1 MKRVL
6 ALLCSLTVL
15 CAALLVGVPTAQ
27 AAVDGTV
34 RVWLKSMNEYG
45 TIQSVSITLDGSYSI
60 PTAPEVSLSTRG
72 TYYIENVDGTLMIS
86 GTGIDGQVA
95 VGTKFTVKQH
105 KNDDGSI
112 GTISLYNNRYG
123 NRSYRGDMLFEIY
136 NGSLRLIN
144 YVYIEDYLY
153 GVLAGEL
160 SNTFPLE
167 TLKAQAIIARSYVYN
182 RMLTNEPNYEIGDTS
197 SDQVYKGYNSAN
209 TNIIRAVDETAGILL
224 QYGSKY
230 VNAYFGASNGG
241 QVELPGN
248 AWSSSSSEGCYVMK
262 DDPYDVRNPSSRSV
276 TYTFTTDPDSLDTSF
291 YVLIQDKVYQE
302 LGYYPNIAGI
312 QDVWLSDPVETDE
325 RSRGISRNYQTMN
338 MTVTVRES
346 GWSNSDDS
354 NVYDPFAPSDSD
366 SGSVE
371 TVDISIDLHNEL
383 KWILFSADSDLRLFS
398 LEEDGNYY
406 YLTLARYGHG
416 VDMSQRGAQQMAK
429 EGHDYE
435 DIIYFYFNDVSLPK
449 IDFVREELT
458 TNVPI
463 SDSPIATA
471 TVTASSL
478 TVRADAST
486 SASKLGSLSRGTV
499 VNVYAELDGWL
510 CIVYNGS
517 IGYIST
523 DYVTLSDYSESG
535 GSTTPGTGGDDALY
549 RAQVTLSTASSTLK
563 LRESGSSSADVLTY
577 MPHGTI
583 VEVLSDSGSW
593 YQVRTLGGTVGY
605 CSAQYLTRLDDEI
618 TTTTTPTETSG
629 QSDPDAVAA
638 TGEVTGSS
646 VNVRSGP
653 STSASVLGSLKKGD
667 GVEIISQN
675 NGFYR
680 IVYNSGTAYISS
692 SYVRVTGTVATPT
705 PTADPDD
712 EDGDAVAAM
721 GEVTGS
727 SVNVRSGPS
736 TSASVLGSL
745 KKGDGVEI
753 ISQNGDFYRIVY
765 DGDTAYISASYVR
778 VTGTVAT
785 STPRPTATPDS
796 GSSSGDLEEGEALI
810 ADSGTAL
817 MGDLSGSVIYEYLSK
832 NDVVTILDTEGSYYL
847 VRTEDGETGYVA
859 KSAVKAAA
867 TATPSPTETP
877 ESGGSATRQGTIKLS
892 SSSSNLNLRQ
902 GPSTSTDVLATL
914 RHGQSVTVT
923 GESGDWY
930 AIEVSGYSGYVMKT
944 YVTFSE
950 DEESSSGSSGVF
962 PAVIR
967 LSSSSSTV
975 NVRSGAGTNYS
986 KIGSLTN
993 GASVNV
999 VASNGDW
1006 YRIEYGNGY
1015 GYVMKTY
1022 VQLVSSGSSGS
1033 SSGDEDVL
1041 TAVTTAAVN
1050 LREEGTTSSDKLGT
1064 YPKGTRVV
1072 VLEKGSSWSRV
1083 DISGNEGYM
1092 KNTYLDFN
1100 D

>member
-34 RVWLKSMNEYG
+34 RVWLESMNEYG

-346 GWSNSDDS
+346 GWSSSDDS

-416 VDMSQRGAQQMAK
+416 VGMSQRGAQQMAN

-605 CSAQYLTRLDDEI
+605 CSAQYLTRLDEEV

-675 NGFYR
+675 
-680 IVYNSGTAYISS
+680 
-692 SYVRVTGTVATPT
+692 
-705 PTADPDD
+705 
-712 EDGDAVAAM
+712 
-721 GEVTGS
+721 
-727 SVNVRSGPS
+727 
-736 TSASVLGSL
+736 
-745 KKGDGVEI
+745 
-753 ISQNGDFYRIVY
+753 GDFYRIVY
-765 DGDTAYISASYVR
+765 DGGTAYISASYVR

-796 GSSSGDLEEGEALI
+796 GSSGDLEEGEALI

-817 MGDLSGSVIYEYLSK
+817 MGDPSGSVIYEYLSR
-832 NDVVTILDTEGSYYL
+832 NDVVTILDSEGGYYL

-859 KSAVKAAA
+859 KSAVKAAE
-867 TATPSPTETP
+867 TETPSPTETP

>member
-346 GWSNSDDS
+346 GWSSSDDS

-416 VDMSQRGAQQMAK
+416 VGMSQRGAQQMAK

-629 QSDPDAVAA
+629 QSDPDAV
-638 TGEVTGSS
+638 
-646 VNVRSGP
+646 
-653 STSASVLGSLKKGD
+653 
-667 GVEIISQN
+667 
-675 NGFYR
+675 
-680 IVYNSGTAYISS
+680 
-692 SYVRVTGTVATPT
+692 VAT
-705 PTADPDD
+705 
-712 EDGDAVAAM
+712 

-817 MGDLSGSVIYEYLSK
+817 MGDPSGSVIYEYLSR
-832 NDVVTILDTEGSYYL
+832 NDVVTILDSEGSYYL

-859 KSAVKAAA
+859 KSAVKAAE
-867 TATPSPTETP
+867 TETPSPTETP
-877 ESGGSATRQGTIKLS
+877 ESGGSSSRQGTIKLS

-950 DEESSSGSSGVF
+950 DEESSSGSSEVF

>member
-34 RVWLKSMNEYG
+34 RVWLESMNEYG

-86 GTGIDGQVA
+86 GTGINGQVP

-346 GWSNSDDS
+346 GWSSSDDS

-416 VDMSQRGAQQMAK
+416 VGMSQRGAQQMAN

-638 TGEVTGSS
+638 
-646 VNVRSGP
+646 
-653 STSASVLGSLKKGD
+653 
-667 GVEIISQN
+667 
-675 NGFYR
+675 
-680 IVYNSGTAYISS
+680 
-692 SYVRVTGTVATPT
+692 
-705 PTADPDD
+705 
-712 EDGDAVAAM
+712 M

-765 DGDTAYISASYVR
+765 DGGTAYISASYVR

-817 MGDLSGSVIYEYLSK
+817 MGDPSGSVIYEYLSR
-832 NDVVTILDTEGSYYL
+832 NDVVTILDSEGGYYL

-859 KSAVKAAA
+859 KSAVKAAE
-867 TATPSPTETP
+867 TETPSPTETP

-950 DEESSSGSSGVF
+950 DEESSSGSSEVF

>member
-112 GTISLYNNRYG
+112 GTISLYNN
-123 NRSYRGDMLFEIY
+123 LY

-224 QYGSKY
+224 KYGSKY

-346 GWSNSDDS
+346 GWSSSDDS

-416 VDMSQRGAQQMAK
+416 VGMSQRGAQQMAN

-629 QSDPDAVAA
+629 QSDPDAV
-638 TGEVTGSS
+638 
-646 VNVRSGP
+646 
-653 STSASVLGSLKKGD
+653 
-667 GVEIISQN
+667 
-675 NGFYR
+675 
-680 IVYNSGTAYISS
+680 
-692 SYVRVTGTVATPT
+692 VAT
-705 PTADPDD
+705 
-712 EDGDAVAAM
+712 

-765 DGDTAYISASYVR
+765 DGGTAYISASYVR

-796 GSSSGDLEEGEALI
+796 GSSGDLEEGEALI

-817 MGDLSGSVIYEYLSK
+817 MGDPSGSVIYEYLSK

-859 KSAVKAAA
+859 KSAVKAAE
-867 TATPSPTETP
+867 TETPSPTETP

-950 DEESSSGSSGVF
+950 DEESSSGSSEVF

>member
-346 GWSNSDDS
+346 GWSSSDDS

-416 VDMSQRGAQQMAK
+416 VGMSQRGAQQMAN

-605 CSAQYLTRLDDEI
+605 CSAQYLTRLDEEI

-653 STSASVLGSLKKGD
+653 STSA
-667 GVEIISQN
+667 
-675 NGFYR
+675 R
-680 IVYNSGTAYISS
+680 
-692 SYVRVTGTVATPT
+692 
-705 PTADPDD
+705 
-712 EDGDAVAAM
+712 
-721 GEVTGS
+721 
-727 SVNVRSGPS
+727 
-736 TSASVLGSL
+736 VLGSL

-765 DGDTAYISASYVR
+765 DGGTAYISASYVR

-796 GSSSGDLEEGEALI
+796 GSSGDLEEGEALI

-817 MGDLSGSVIYEYLSK
+817 MGDPSGSVIYEYLSR
-832 NDVVTILDTEGSYYL
+832 NDVVTILDSEGSYYL

-859 KSAVKAAA
+859 KSAVKAAE
-867 TATPSPTETP
+867 TETPSPTETP
-877 ESGGSATRQGTIKLS
+877 ESGGSSSRQGTIKLS

-950 DEESSSGSSGVF
+950 DEESSSGSSEVF

-1033 SSGDEDVL
+1033 SSEDEDVL

>member
-346 GWSNSDDS
+346 GWSSDDS

-416 VDMSQRGAQQMAK
+416 VGMSQRGAQQMAN

-629 QSDPDAVAA
+629 QSDPDAV
-638 TGEVTGSS
+638 
-646 VNVRSGP
+646 
-653 STSASVLGSLKKGD
+653 
-667 GVEIISQN
+667 
-675 NGFYR
+675 
-680 IVYNSGTAYISS
+680 
-692 SYVRVTGTVATPT
+692 VAT
-705 PTADPDD
+705 
-712 EDGDAVAAM
+712 

-765 DGDTAYISASYVR
+765 DGGAAYISASYVR
-778 VTGTVAT
+778 VTGTVETAE
-785 STPRPTATPDS
+785 PTATPDS
-796 GSSSGDLEEGEALI
+796 GSSGDLEKGEARI

-817 MGDLSGSVIYEYLSK
+817 MGDPSGSVIYEYLSR
-832 NDVVTILDTEGSYYL
+832 NDVVTILDSEGSYYL

-859 KSAVKAAA
+859 KSAVKAAE
-867 TATPSPTETP
+867 TETPSPTETP
-877 ESGGSATRQGTIKLS
+877 ESGGSSSRQGTIKLS

-930 AIEVSGYSGYVMKT
+930 AIEVSGYAGYVMKT

-950 DEESSSGSSGVF
+950 DEESSSGSSEVF

>member
-346 GWSNSDDS
+346 GWSSSDDS

-416 VDMSQRGAQQMAK
+416 VGMSQRGAQQMAK

-605 CSAQYLTRLDDEI
+605 CSAQYLTRLDDEV

-675 NGFYR
+675 
-680 IVYNSGTAYISS
+680 
-692 SYVRVTGTVATPT
+692 
-705 PTADPDD
+705 
-712 EDGDAVAAM
+712 
-721 GEVTGS
+721 
-727 SVNVRSGPS
+727 
-736 TSASVLGSL
+736 
-745 KKGDGVEI
+745 
-753 ISQNGDFYRIVY
+753 GDFYRIVY
-765 DGDTAYISASYVR
+765 DGGTAYISASYVR

-796 GSSSGDLEEGEALI
+796 GSSGDLEEGEALI

-817 MGDLSGSVIYEYLSK
+817 MGDPSGSVIYEYLSK
-832 NDVVTILDTEGSYYL
+832 NDVVTILDSEGSYYL

-859 KSAVKAAA
+859 KSAVKAAE
-867 TATPSPTETP
+867 TETPSPTETP

-950 DEESSSGSSGVF
+950 DEESSSGSSEVF

>member
-34 RVWLKSMNEYG
+34 RVWLESMNEYG

-86 GTGIDGQVA
+86 GTGINGQVP

-346 GWSNSDDS
+346 GWSSSDDS

-416 VDMSQRGAQQMAK
+416 VGMSQRGAQQMAN

-478 TVRADAST
+478 TVRADVST

-629 QSDPDAVAA
+629 QSDPDAV
-638 TGEVTGSS
+638 
-646 VNVRSGP
+646 
-653 STSASVLGSLKKGD
+653 
-667 GVEIISQN
+667 
-675 NGFYR
+675 
-680 IVYNSGTAYISS
+680 
-692 SYVRVTGTVATPT
+692 VAT
-705 PTADPDD
+705 
-712 EDGDAVAAM
+712 

-817 MGDLSGSVIYEYLSK
+817 MGDPSGSVIYEYLSR
-832 NDVVTILDTEGSYYL
+832 NDVVTILDSEGGYYL

-859 KSAVKAAA
+859 KSAVKAAE
-867 TATPSPTETP
+867 TETPSPTETP

-950 DEESSSGSSGVF
+950 DEESSSGSSEVF

>member
-34 RVWLKSMNEYG
+34 RVWLESMNEYG

-346 GWSNSDDS
+346 GWSSSDDS

-416 VDMSQRGAQQMAK
+416 VGMSQRGAQQMAN

-486 SASKLGSLSRGTV
+486 SASKIGSLSRGTV

-629 QSDPDAVAA
+629 QSDPDAV
-638 TGEVTGSS
+638 
-646 VNVRSGP
+646 
-653 STSASVLGSLKKGD
+653 
-667 GVEIISQN
+667 
-675 NGFYR
+675 
-680 IVYNSGTAYISS
+680 
-692 SYVRVTGTVATPT
+692 VAT
-705 PTADPDD
+705 
-712 EDGDAVAAM
+712 

-765 DGDTAYISASYVR
+765 DGGTAYISASYVR

-796 GSSSGDLEEGEALI
+796 GSSGDLEEGEALI

-817 MGDLSGSVIYEYLSK
+817 MGDPSGSVIYEYLSR
-832 NDVVTILDTEGSYYL
+832 NDVVTILDSEGSYYL

-859 KSAVKAAA
+859 KSAVKAAE
-867 TATPSPTETP
+867 TETPSPTETP
-877 ESGGSATRQGTIKLS
+877 ESGGSSSRQGTIKLS

-950 DEESSSGSSGVF
+950 DEESSSGSSEVF

>member
-338 MTVTVRES
+338 RTVTVRES
-346 GWSNSDDS
+346 GWSSSDDS

-416 VDMSQRGAQQMAK
+416 VGMSQRGAQQMAN

-486 SASKLGSLSRGTV
+486 SASKLGSLARGTV

-577 MPHGTI
+577 MPHGTV

-605 CSAQYLTRLDDEI
+605 CSAQYLTRLDEEI

-629 QSDPDAVAA
+629 QSDPDAV
-638 TGEVTGSS
+638 
-646 VNVRSGP
+646 
-653 STSASVLGSLKKGD
+653 
-667 GVEIISQN
+667 
-675 NGFYR
+675 
-680 IVYNSGTAYISS
+680 
-692 SYVRVTGTVATPT
+692 VAT
-705 PTADPDD
+705 
-712 EDGDAVAAM
+712 

-765 DGDTAYISASYVR
+765 DGGTAYISASYVR

-796 GSSSGDLEEGEALI
+796 GPSGDLEEGEALI

-817 MGDLSGSVIYEYLSK
+817 MGDPSGSVIYEYLSK
-832 NDVVTILDTEGSYYL
+832 NDVVTILDSEGSYYL

-877 ESGGSATRQGTIKLS
+877 ESGGSTTRQGTIKLS

-950 DEESSSGSSGVF
+950 DEESSSGSSEVF

>member
-34 RVWLKSMNEYG
+34 RVWLESMNEYG

-346 GWSNSDDS
+346 GWSSSDDS

-416 VDMSQRGAQQMAK
+416 VGMSQRGAQQMAN

-605 CSAQYLTRLDDEI
+605 CSAQYLTRLDEEI

-629 QSDPDAVAA
+629 QSDPDAV
-638 TGEVTGSS
+638 
-646 VNVRSGP
+646 
-653 STSASVLGSLKKGD
+653 
-667 GVEIISQN
+667 
-675 NGFYR
+675 
-680 IVYNSGTAYISS
+680 
-692 SYVRVTGTVATPT
+692 VAT
-705 PTADPDD
+705 
-712 EDGDAVAAM
+712 

-765 DGDTAYISASYVR
+765 DGGTAYISASYVR

-796 GSSSGDLEEGEALI
+796 GSSGDLEEGEALI

-817 MGDLSGSVIYEYLSK
+817 MGDPSGSVIYEYLSR
-832 NDVVTILDTEGSYYL
+832 NDVVTILDSEGSYYL

-859 KSAVKAAA
+859 KSAVKAAE
-867 TATPSPTETP
+867 TETPSPTETP

-930 AIEVSGYSGYVMKT
+930 AIEVSGYAGYVMKT

-950 DEESSSGSSGVF
+950 DEESSSGSSEVF

>member
-346 GWSNSDDS
+346 GWSSSDDS

-416 VDMSQRGAQQMAK
+416 VGMSQRGAQQMAK

-618 TTTTTPTETSG
+618 TTTTAPTETSG
-629 QSDPDAVAA
+629 QSDPDAVVA

-680 IVYNSGTAYISS
+680 IVYNSGTAYIS
-692 SYVRVTGTVATPT
+692 
-705 PTADPDD
+705 
-712 EDGDAVAAM
+712 
-721 GEVTGS
+721 
-727 SVNVRSGPS
+727 
-736 TSASVLGSL
+736 
-745 KKGDGVEI
+745 
-753 ISQNGDFYRIVY
+753 
-765 DGDTAYISASYVR
+765 ASYVR

-796 GSSSGDLEEGEALI
+796 GSSGDLEEGEALI

-817 MGDLSGSVIYEYLSK
+817 MGDPSGSVIYEYLSR
-832 NDVVTILDTEGSYYL
+832 NDVVTILDSEGGYYL

-859 KSAVKAAA
+859 KSAVKAAE
-867 TATPSPTETP
+867 TETPSPTETP

-950 DEESSSGSSGVF
+950 DEESSSGSSEVF

>member
-34 RVWLKSMNEYG
+34 RVWLESMNEYG

-86 GTGIDGQVA
+86 GTGINGQVP

-182 RMLTNEPNYEIGDTS
+182 RMRTNEPNYEIGDTS

-346 GWSNSDDS
+346 GWSSSDDS

-416 VDMSQRGAQQMAK
+416 VGMSQRGAQQMAN

-605 CSAQYLTRLDDEI
+605 CSAQYLTRLDDEV

-675 NGFYR
+675 
-680 IVYNSGTAYISS
+680 
-692 SYVRVTGTVATPT
+692 
-705 PTADPDD
+705 
-712 EDGDAVAAM
+712 
-721 GEVTGS
+721 
-727 SVNVRSGPS
+727 
-736 TSASVLGSL
+736 
-745 KKGDGVEI
+745 
-753 ISQNGDFYRIVY
+753 GDFYRIVY
-765 DGDTAYISASYVR
+765 DGGTAYISASYVR

-796 GSSSGDLEEGEALI
+796 GSSGDLEEGEALI

-817 MGDLSGSVIYEYLSK
+817 MGDPSGSVIYEYLSK

-859 KSAVKAAA
+859 KSAVKAAE
-867 TATPSPTETP
+867 TETPSPTETP
-877 ESGGSATRQGTIKLS
+877 ESGGSSSRQGTIKLS

-950 DEESSSGSSGVF
+950 DEESSSSSSEVF

-1033 SSGDEDVL
+1033 SSEDEDVL

>member
-346 GWSNSDDS
+346 GWSSSDDS

-416 VDMSQRGAQQMAK
+416 VGMSQRGAQQMAN

-577 MPHGTI
+577 MPHGTV

-605 CSAQYLTRLDDEI
+605 CSAQYLTRLDEEI

-653 STSASVLGSLKKGD
+653 STSA
-667 GVEIISQN
+667 
-675 NGFYR
+675 R
-680 IVYNSGTAYISS
+680 
-692 SYVRVTGTVATPT
+692 
-705 PTADPDD
+705 
-712 EDGDAVAAM
+712 
-721 GEVTGS
+721 
-727 SVNVRSGPS
+727 
-736 TSASVLGSL
+736 VLGSL

-765 DGDTAYISASYVR
+765 DGGTAYISASYVR

-796 GSSSGDLEEGEALI
+796 GSSGDLEEGEALI

-817 MGDLSGSVIYEYLSK
+817 MGDPSGSVIYEYLSR
-832 NDVVTILDTEGSYYL
+832 NDVVTILDFEGSYYL

-859 KSAVKAAA
+859 KSAVKAAE
-867 TATPSPTETP
+867 TETPSPTETP

>member
-34 RVWLKSMNEYG
+34 RVWLESMNEYG

-346 GWSNSDDS
+346 GWSSSDDS

-416 VDMSQRGAQQMAK
+416 VGMSQRGAQQMAN

-605 CSAQYLTRLDDEI
+605 CSAQYLTRLDEEI

-675 NGFYR
+675 
-680 IVYNSGTAYISS
+680 
-692 SYVRVTGTVATPT
+692 
-705 PTADPDD
+705 
-712 EDGDAVAAM
+712 
-721 GEVTGS
+721 
-727 SVNVRSGPS
+727 
-736 TSASVLGSL
+736 
-745 KKGDGVEI
+745 
-753 ISQNGDFYRIVY
+753 GDFYRIVY
-765 DGDTAYISASYVR
+765 DGGTAYISASYVR

-796 GSSSGDLEEGEALI
+796 GSSGDLEEGEALI

-817 MGDLSGSVIYEYLSK
+817 MGDPSGSVIYEYLSK
-832 NDVVTILDTEGSYYL
+832 NDVVTILDSEGGYYL

-859 KSAVKAAA
+859 KSAVKAAE
-867 TATPSPTETP
+867 TETPSPTETP
-877 ESGGSATRQGTIKLS
+877 ESGGSTTRQGTIKLS

-950 DEESSSGSSGVF
+950 DEESSSGSSEVF

>member
-86 GTGIDGQVA
+86 GTGINGQVP

-346 GWSNSDDS
+346 GWSSSDDS

-416 VDMSQRGAQQMAK
+416 VGMSQRGAQQMAN

-629 QSDPDAVAA
+629 QSDPDAV
-638 TGEVTGSS
+638 
-646 VNVRSGP
+646 
-653 STSASVLGSLKKGD
+653 
-667 GVEIISQN
+667 
-675 NGFYR
+675 
-680 IVYNSGTAYISS
+680 
-692 SYVRVTGTVATPT
+692 VAT
-705 PTADPDD
+705 
-712 EDGDAVAAM
+712 

-765 DGDTAYISASYVR
+765 DGGTAYISASYVR

-817 MGDLSGSVIYEYLSK
+817 MGDPSGSVIYEYLSK
-832 NDVVTILDTEGSYYL
+832 NDVVTILDTEGGYYL

-859 KSAVKAAA
+859 KSAVKAAE
-867 TATPSPTETP
+867 TETPSPTETP
-877 ESGGSATRQGTIKLS
+877 ESGGSSSRQGTIKLS

-1033 SSGDEDVL
+1033 SSEDEDVL

>member
-346 GWSNSDDS
+346 GWSSSDDS

-416 VDMSQRGAQQMAK
+416 VGMSQRGAQQMAN

-675 NGFYR
+675 
-680 IVYNSGTAYISS
+680 
-692 SYVRVTGTVATPT
+692 
-705 PTADPDD
+705 
-712 EDGDAVAAM
+712 
-721 GEVTGS
+721 
-727 SVNVRSGPS
+727 
-736 TSASVLGSL
+736 
-745 KKGDGVEI
+745 
-753 ISQNGDFYRIVY
+753 GDFYRIVY
-765 DGDTAYISASYVR
+765 DGGTAYISASYVR

-796 GSSSGDLEEGEALI
+796 GSSGDLEEGEALI

-817 MGDLSGSVIYEYLSK
+817 MGDPSGSVIYEYLSR
-832 NDVVTILDTEGSYYL
+832 NDVVTILDSEGSYYL

-859 KSAVKAAA
+859 KSAVKAAE
-867 TATPSPTETP
+867 TETPSPTETP
-877 ESGGSATRQGTIKLS
+877 ESGGSTTRQGTIKLS

-950 DEESSSGSSGVF
+950 DEESSSGSSEVF

>member
-34 RVWLKSMNEYG
+34 RVWLESMNEYG

-86 GTGIDGQVA
+86 GTGIDGQVP

-346 GWSNSDDS
+346 GWSSSDDS

-416 VDMSQRGAQQMAK
+416 VGMSQRGAQQMAN

-577 MPHGTI
+577 MPHGTV

-605 CSAQYLTRLDDEI
+605 CSAQYLTRLDEEI

-653 STSASVLGSLKKGD
+653 STSASVLGSLH
-667 GVEIISQN
+667 
-675 NGFYR
+675 
-680 IVYNSGTAYISS
+680 
-692 SYVRVTGTVATPT
+692 
-705 PTADPDD
+705 
-712 EDGDAVAAM
+712 
-721 GEVTGS
+721 
-727 SVNVRSGPS
+727 
-736 TSASVLGSL
+736 
-745 KKGDGVEI
+745 KGDGVEI

-765 DGDTAYISASYVR
+765 DGGTAYISASYVR

-817 MGDLSGSVIYEYLSK
+817 MGDPSGSVIYEYLSR

-859 KSAVKAAA
+859 KSAVKAAE
-867 TATPSPTETP
+867 TETPSPTETP
-877 ESGGSATRQGTIKLS
+877 ESGGSSSRQGTIKLS

-950 DEESSSGSSGVF
+950 DEESSSGSSEVF

>member
-34 RVWLKSMNEYG
+34 RVWLESMNEYG

-86 GTGIDGQVA
+86 GTGIDGQVP

-346 GWSNSDDS
+346 GWSSSDDS

-416 VDMSQRGAQQMAK
+416 VGMSQRGAQQMAN

-638 TGEVTGSS
+638 
-646 VNVRSGP
+646 
-653 STSASVLGSLKKGD
+653 
-667 GVEIISQN
+667 
-675 NGFYR
+675 
-680 IVYNSGTAYISS
+680 
-692 SYVRVTGTVATPT
+692 
-705 PTADPDD
+705 
-712 EDGDAVAAM
+712 M

-765 DGDTAYISASYVR
+765 DGGTAYISASYVR

-817 MGDLSGSVIYEYLSK
+817 MGDPSGSVIYEYLSR
-832 NDVVTILDTEGSYYL
+832 NDVVTILDSEGGYYL

-859 KSAVKAAA
+859 KSAVKAAE
-867 TATPSPTETP
+867 TETPSPTETP

-950 DEESSSGSSGVF
+950 DEESSSGSSEVF

>member
-34 RVWLKSMNEYG
+34 RVWLESMNEYG

-86 GTGIDGQVA
+86 GTGINGQVP

-346 GWSNSDDS
+346 GWSSSDDS

-416 VDMSQRGAQQMAK
+416 VGMSQRGAQQMAK

-577 MPHGTI
+577 MPHGTV

-605 CSAQYLTRLDDEI
+605 CSAQYLTRLDEEI

-629 QSDPDAVAA
+629 QSDPDAVVA

-653 STSASVLGSLKKGD
+653 STSA
-667 GVEIISQN
+667 
-675 NGFYR
+675 R
-680 IVYNSGTAYISS
+680 
-692 SYVRVTGTVATPT
+692 
-705 PTADPDD
+705 
-712 EDGDAVAAM
+712 
-721 GEVTGS
+721 
-727 SVNVRSGPS
+727 
-736 TSASVLGSL
+736 VLGSL

-765 DGDTAYISASYVR
+765 DGGTAYISASYVR

-796 GSSSGDLEEGEALI
+796 GSSGDLEEGEALI

-817 MGDLSGSVIYEYLSK
+817 MGDPSGSVIYEYLSK
-832 NDVVTILDTEGSYYL
+832 NDVVTILDSEGGYYL

-859 KSAVKAAA
+859 KSAVKAAE
-867 TATPSPTETP
+867 TETPSPTETP
-877 ESGGSATRQGTIKLS
+877 ENGGSATRQGTIKLS

-930 AIEVSGYSGYVMKT
+930 AIEVSGYAGYVMKT

-950 DEESSSGSSGVF
+950 DEESSSGSSEVF

-1033 SSGDEDVL
+1033 SSEDEDVL

>member
-346 GWSNSDDS
+346 GWSSSDDS

-416 VDMSQRGAQQMAK
+416 VGMSQRGAQQMAN

-629 QSDPDAVAA
+629 QSDPDAV
-638 TGEVTGSS
+638 
-646 VNVRSGP
+646 
-653 STSASVLGSLKKGD
+653 
-667 GVEIISQN
+667 
-675 NGFYR
+675 
-680 IVYNSGTAYISS
+680 
-692 SYVRVTGTVATPT
+692 VAT
-705 PTADPDD
+705 
-712 EDGDAVAAM
+712 

-817 MGDLSGSVIYEYLSK
+817 MGDPSGSVIYEYLSK

-859 KSAVKAAA
+859 KSAVKAAE
-867 TATPSPTETP
+867 TERPSPTETP

-950 DEESSSGSSGVF
+950 DEESSSGSSEVF

>member
-34 RVWLKSMNEYG
+34 RVWLESMNEYG

-86 GTGIDGQVA
+86 GTGINGQVP

-346 GWSNSDDS
+346 GWSSSDDS

-416 VDMSQRGAQQMAK
+416 VGMSQRGAQQMAN

-535 GSTTPGTGGDDALY
+535 GSTTPGTDGDDALY

-629 QSDPDAVAA
+629 QSDPDAVVA

-653 STSASVLGSLKKGD
+653 STSASVLGSLH
-667 GVEIISQN
+667 
-675 NGFYR
+675 
-680 IVYNSGTAYISS
+680 
-692 SYVRVTGTVATPT
+692 
-705 PTADPDD
+705 
-712 EDGDAVAAM
+712 
-721 GEVTGS
+721 
-727 SVNVRSGPS
+727 
-736 TSASVLGSL
+736 
-745 KKGDGVEI
+745 KGDGVEI

-765 DGDTAYISASYVR
+765 DGGTAYISASYVR

-785 STPRPTATPDS
+785 STPRPTATPNS
-796 GSSSGDLEEGEALI
+796 GSSGDLEEGEALI

-817 MGDLSGSVIYEYLSK
+817 MGDPSGSVIYEYLSK
-832 NDVVTILDTEGSYYL
+832 NDVVTILDSEGGYYL

-859 KSAVKAAA
+859 KSAVKAAE
-867 TATPSPTETP
+867 TETPSPTETP
-877 ESGGSATRQGTIKLS
+877 ESGGSTTRQGTIKLS

-950 DEESSSGSSGVF
+950 DEESSSGSSEVF

-1033 SSGDEDVL
+1033 SSGNADVL

-1083 DISGNEGYM
+1083 NISGNEGYM

>member
-34 RVWLKSMNEYG
+34 RVWLESMNEYG

-86 GTGIDGQVA
+86 GTGINGQVP

-346 GWSNSDDS
+346 GWSSSDDS

-416 VDMSQRGAQQMAK
+416 VGMSQRGAQQMAN

-629 QSDPDAVAA
+629 QSDPDAV
-638 TGEVTGSS
+638 
-646 VNVRSGP
+646 
-653 STSASVLGSLKKGD
+653 
-667 GVEIISQN
+667 
-675 NGFYR
+675 
-680 IVYNSGTAYISS
+680 
-692 SYVRVTGTVATPT
+692 VAT
-705 PTADPDD
+705 
-712 EDGDAVAAM
+712 

-765 DGDTAYISASYVR
+765 DGGTAYISASYVR

-796 GSSSGDLEEGEALI
+796 GSSGDLEEGEALI

-817 MGDLSGSVIYEYLSK
+817 MGDPSGSVIYEYLSK

-859 KSAVKAAA
+859 KSAVKAAE
-867 TATPSPTETP
+867 TETPSPTETP
-877 ESGGSATRQGTIKLS
+877 ENGGSATRQGTIKLS

-950 DEESSSGSSGVF
+950 DEESSSGSSEVF

-1022 VQLVSSGSSGS
+1022 VQLVSSGSSS
-1033 SSGDEDVL
+1033 EDEDVL

>member
-34 RVWLKSMNEYG
+34 RVWLESMNEYG

-346 GWSNSDDS
+346 GWSSSDDS

-416 VDMSQRGAQQMAK
+416 VGMSQRGAQQMAN

-629 QSDPDAVAA
+629 QSDPDAV
-638 TGEVTGSS
+638 
-646 VNVRSGP
+646 
-653 STSASVLGSLKKGD
+653 
-667 GVEIISQN
+667 
-675 NGFYR
+675 
-680 IVYNSGTAYISS
+680 
-692 SYVRVTGTVATPT
+692 VAT
-705 PTADPDD
+705 
-712 EDGDAVAAM
+712 

-796 GSSSGDLEEGEALI
+796 GSSGDLEEGEALI

-817 MGDLSGSVIYEYLSK
+817 MGDPSGSVIYEYLSK

-859 KSAVKAAA
+859 KSAVKAAE
-867 TATPSPTETP
+867 TETPSPTETP
-877 ESGGSATRQGTIKLS
+877 ESGGSSSRQGTIKLS

-950 DEESSSGSSGVF
+950 DEESSSSSSEVF

>member
-34 RVWLKSMNEYG
+34 RVWLESMNEYG

-197 SDQVYKGYNSAN
+197 SDQVYKDYNSAN

-346 GWSNSDDS
+346 GWSSSDDS

-416 VDMSQRGAQQMAK
+416 VGMSQRGAQQMAN

-605 CSAQYLTRLDDEI
+605 CSAQYLTRLDEEI

-629 QSDPDAVAA
+629 QSDPDAV
-638 TGEVTGSS
+638 
-646 VNVRSGP
+646 
-653 STSASVLGSLKKGD
+653 
-667 GVEIISQN
+667 
-675 NGFYR
+675 
-680 IVYNSGTAYISS
+680 
-692 SYVRVTGTVATPT
+692 VAT
-705 PTADPDD
+705 
-712 EDGDAVAAM
+712 

-765 DGDTAYISASYVR
+765 DGGTAYISASYVR

-796 GSSSGDLEEGEALI
+796 GSSGDLEEGEALI

-817 MGDLSGSVIYEYLSK
+817 MGDPSGSVIYEYLSK
-832 NDVVTILDTEGSYYL
+832 NDVVTILDSEGGYYL

-867 TATPSPTETP
+867 TETPSPTETP

>member
-34 RVWLKSMNEYG
+34 RVWLESMNEYG

-86 GTGIDGQVA
+86 GTGINGQVP

-346 GWSNSDDS
+346 GWSSSDDS

-416 VDMSQRGAQQMAK
+416 VGMSQRGAQQMAN

-675 NGFYR
+675 
-680 IVYNSGTAYISS
+680 
-692 SYVRVTGTVATPT
+692 
-705 PTADPDD
+705 
-712 EDGDAVAAM
+712 
-721 GEVTGS
+721 
-727 SVNVRSGPS
+727 
-736 TSASVLGSL
+736 
-745 KKGDGVEI
+745 
-753 ISQNGDFYRIVY
+753 GDFYRIVY
-765 DGDTAYISASYVR
+765 DGGTAYISASYVR

-817 MGDLSGSVIYEYLSK
+817 MGDPSGSVIYEYLSK
-832 NDVVTILDTEGSYYL
+832 NDVVTILDSEGSYYL

-859 KSAVKAAA
+859 KSAVKAAE
-867 TATPSPTETP
+867 TETPPPTETP
-877 ESGGSATRQGTIKLS
+877 ESGGSSTRQGTIKLS

-950 DEESSSGSSGVF
+950 DEESSSGSSEVF

-1022 VQLVSSGSSGS
+1022 VQLVSSGS

>member
-34 RVWLKSMNEYG
+34 RVWLESMNEYG

-346 GWSNSDDS
+346 GWSDSDDS

-416 VDMSQRGAQQMAK
+416 VGMSQRGAQQMAK

-605 CSAQYLTRLDDEI
+605 CSAQYLTRLDDEV

-638 TGEVTGSS
+638 T
-646 VNVRSGP
+646 
-653 STSASVLGSLKKGD
+653 
-667 GVEIISQN
+667 
-675 NGFYR
+675 
-680 IVYNSGTAYISS
+680 
-692 SYVRVTGTVATPT
+692 
-705 PTADPDD
+705 
-712 EDGDAVAAM
+712 

-778 VTGTVAT
+778 VTGTVETAK
-785 STPRPTATPDS
+785 PTATPDS

-817 MGDLSGSVIYEYLSK
+817 MGDPSGSVIYEYLSR
-832 NDVVTILDTEGSYYL
+832 NDVVTILDSEGGYYL

-859 KSAVKAAA
+859 KSAVKAAE
-867 TATPSPTETP
+867 TETPSPTETP
-877 ESGGSATRQGTIKLS
+877 ESGGSSSRQGTIKLS

-930 AIEVSGYSGYVMKT
+930 AIEVSGYAGYVMKT

-950 DEESSSGSSGVF
+950 DEESSSGSSEVF

-1033 SSGDEDVL
+1033 SSEDEDAL

>member
-34 RVWLKSMNEYG
+34 RVWLESMNEYG

-346 GWSNSDDS
+346 GWSSSDDS

-416 VDMSQRGAQQMAK
+416 VGMSQRGAQQMAN

-605 CSAQYLTRLDDEI
+605 CSAQYLTRLDEET

-675 NGFYR
+675 
-680 IVYNSGTAYISS
+680 
-692 SYVRVTGTVATPT
+692 
-705 PTADPDD
+705 
-712 EDGDAVAAM
+712 
-721 GEVTGS
+721 
-727 SVNVRSGPS
+727 
-736 TSASVLGSL
+736 
-745 KKGDGVEI
+745 
-753 ISQNGDFYRIVY
+753 GDFYRIVY
-765 DGDTAYISASYVR
+765 DGGAAYISASYVR
-778 VTGTVAT
+778 VTGTVETAE
-785 STPRPTATPDS
+785 PTATPDS
-796 GSSSGDLEEGEALI
+796 GSSGDLEEGEARI

-817 MGDLSGSVIYEYLSK
+817 MGDPSGSVIYEYLSR
-832 NDVVTILDTEGSYYL
+832 NDVVTILDSEGSYYL

-859 KSAVKAAA
+859 KSAVKAAE
-867 TATPSPTETP
+867 TETPSPTETP
-877 ESGGSATRQGTIKLS
+877 ESGGSSSRQGTIKLS

-950 DEESSSGSSGVF
+950 DEESSSGSSEVF

-993 GASVNV
+993 GVSVNV

-1022 VQLVSSGSSGS
+1022 VQLSSGSSGS
-1033 SSGDEDVL
+1033 SSEDEDVL

>member
-346 GWSNSDDS
+346 GWSSSDDS

-416 VDMSQRGAQQMAK
+416 VGMSQRGAQQMAK

-629 QSDPDAVAA
+629 QSDPDAV
-638 TGEVTGSS
+638 
-646 VNVRSGP
+646 
-653 STSASVLGSLKKGD
+653 
-667 GVEIISQN
+667 
-675 NGFYR
+675 
-680 IVYNSGTAYISS
+680 
-692 SYVRVTGTVATPT
+692 VAT
-705 PTADPDD
+705 
-712 EDGDAVAAM
+712 

-817 MGDLSGSVIYEYLSK
+817 MGDPSGSVIYEYLSR

-859 KSAVKAAA
+859 KSAVKAAE
-867 TATPSPTETP
+867 TETPSPTETP
-877 ESGGSATRQGTIKLS
+877 ESGGSSSRQGTIKLS

-930 AIEVSGYSGYVMKT
+930 AIEVSGYAGYVMKT

-950 DEESSSGSSGVF
+950 DEESSSGSSEVF

-1033 SSGDEDVL
+1033 SSEDEDVL

>member
-346 GWSNSDDS
+346 GWSSSDDS

-416 VDMSQRGAQQMAK
+416 VGMSQRGAQQMAN

-535 GSTTPGTGGDDALY
+535 GSTTPGAGGDDALY

-653 STSASVLGSLKKGD
+653 STSA
-667 GVEIISQN
+667 
-675 NGFYR
+675 R
-680 IVYNSGTAYISS
+680 
-692 SYVRVTGTVATPT
+692 
-705 PTADPDD
+705 
-712 EDGDAVAAM
+712 
-721 GEVTGS
+721 
-727 SVNVRSGPS
+727 
-736 TSASVLGSL
+736 VLGSL

-765 DGDTAYISASYVR
+765 DGGTAYISASYVR

-817 MGDLSGSVIYEYLSK
+817 MGDPSGSVVYEYLSK
-832 NDVVTILDTEGSYYL
+832 NDVVTILDSEGGYYL

-859 KSAVKAAA
+859 KSAVKAAE
-867 TATPSPTETP
+867 TETPSPTETP
-877 ESGGSATRQGTIKLS
+877 ESGGSTTRQGTIKLS

-950 DEESSSGSSGVF
+950 DEESSSGSSEVF

-1033 SSGDEDVL
+1033 SSEDEDVL

-1050 LREEGTTSSDKLGT
+1050 LREEGTTSSDKLST

>member
-34 RVWLKSMNEYG
+34 RVWLESMNEYG

-346 GWSNSDDS
+346 GWSSSDDS

-416 VDMSQRGAQQMAK
+416 VGMSQRGAQQMAN

-605 CSAQYLTRLDDEI
+605 CSAQYLTRLDEET

-675 NGFYR
+675 
-680 IVYNSGTAYISS
+680 
-692 SYVRVTGTVATPT
+692 
-705 PTADPDD
+705 
-712 EDGDAVAAM
+712 
-721 GEVTGS
+721 
-727 SVNVRSGPS
+727 
-736 TSASVLGSL
+736 
-745 KKGDGVEI
+745 
-753 ISQNGDFYRIVY
+753 GDFYRIVY
-765 DGDTAYISASYVR
+765 DGGAAYISASYVR
-778 VTGTVAT
+778 VTGTVETAE
-785 STPRPTATPDS
+785 PTATPDS
-796 GSSSGDLEEGEALI
+796 GSSGDLEEGEARI

-817 MGDLSGSVIYEYLSK
+817 MGDPSGSVIYEYLSR
-832 NDVVTILDTEGSYYL
+832 NDVVTILDSEGSYYL

-859 KSAVKAAA
+859 KSAVKAAE
-867 TATPSPTETP
+867 TETPSPTETP
-877 ESGGSATRQGTIKLS
+877 ESGGSSSRQGTIKLS

-950 DEESSSGSSGVF
+950 DEESSSGSSEVF

-993 GASVNV
+993 GVSVNV

-1033 SSGDEDVL
+1033 SSEDEDVL

>member
-346 GWSNSDDS
+346 GWSSSDDS

-416 VDMSQRGAQQMAK
+416 VGMSQRGAQQMAN

-629 QSDPDAVAA
+629 QSDPDAV
-638 TGEVTGSS
+638 
-646 VNVRSGP
+646 
-653 STSASVLGSLKKGD
+653 
-667 GVEIISQN
+667 
-675 NGFYR
+675 
-680 IVYNSGTAYISS
+680 
-692 SYVRVTGTVATPT
+692 VAT
-705 PTADPDD
+705 
-712 EDGDAVAAM
+712 

-765 DGDTAYISASYVR
+765 DGGTAYISASYVR

-817 MGDLSGSVIYEYLSK
+817 MGDPSGSVIYEYLSR
-832 NDVVTILDTEGSYYL
+832 NDVVTILDSEGGYYL

-859 KSAVKAAA
+859 KSAVKAAE
-867 TATPSPTETP
+867 TETPSPTETP

-950 DEESSSGSSGVF
+950 DEESSSGSSEVF

-1033 SSGDEDVL
+1033 SSEDEDVL

>member
-346 GWSNSDDS
+346 GWSSSDDS

-416 VDMSQRGAQQMAK
+416 VGMSQRGAQQMAN

-629 QSDPDAVAA
+629 QSDPDAVVA

-653 STSASVLGSLKKGD
+653 STSASVLGSLH
-667 GVEIISQN
+667 
-675 NGFYR
+675 
-680 IVYNSGTAYISS
+680 
-692 SYVRVTGTVATPT
+692 
-705 PTADPDD
+705 
-712 EDGDAVAAM
+712 
-721 GEVTGS
+721 
-727 SVNVRSGPS
+727 
-736 TSASVLGSL
+736 
-745 KKGDGVEI
+745 KGDGVEI

-765 DGDTAYISASYVR
+765 DGGTAYISASYVR

-817 MGDLSGSVIYEYLSK
+817 MGDPSGSVIYEYLSR

-859 KSAVKAAA
+859 KSAVKAAE
-867 TATPSPTETP
+867 TETPSPTETP

-892 SSSSNLNLRQ
+892 SASSNLNLRQ

-1033 SSGDEDVL
+1033 SSEDEDVL